1 MNRIVL
7 ASMAALIGASAFAAP
22 VTYTLDPA
30 HTYPSF
36 EADHF
41 GGLSV
46 WRGKFESTS
55 GKVVYD
61 KEAKSGSI
69 EVSVDM
75 NTIDFG
81 MQKLNDHAK
90 SVEIFDTAKYPTA
103 TYSGKFTKFNGDA
116 PTEAQGTL
124 TMHGVTKPVTLDD
137 QFLQVHSPP
146 AEQEASL
153 RRGRIGHDQSRR
165 FRCQLRRETRLQ
177 AGSETAD
184 PSRGQ
189 PRSLRAQEIGP
200 PPAAAG
206 RLVRRNLVFGGGK
219 FSVGGSPRCRCRWA
233 TTPYRTPTD
242 GCDVG
247 SARHQR
253 APIRDESCCPQRRN
267 APGAS
272 FG

>member
-7 ASMAALIGASAFAAP
+7 ASTAALVCASAFAAP

-46 WRGKFESTS
+46 WRGKFDSTS
-55 GKVVYD
+55 GTVVYD

-69 EVSVDM
+69 EVKVDM

-90 SVEIFDTAKYPTA
+90 SAEIFDVAKYPLA

-124 TMHGVTKPVTLDD
+124 TMHGVTKPVTLTINVFKCMQNPMNKKQVCGADVSATFNRAD
-137 QFLQVHSPP
+137 FGVNYGEKLGFKQEVKLQIQV
-146 AEQEASL
+146 E
-153 RRGRIGHDQSRR
+153 
-165 FRCQLRRETRLQ
+165 
-177 AGSETAD
+177 GS
-184 PSRGQ
+184 
-189 PRSLRAQEIGP
+189 
-200 PPAAAG
+200 PAA
-206 RLVRRNLVFGGGK
+206 
-219 FSVGGSPRCRCRWA
+219 
-233 TTPYRTPTD
+233 
-242 GCDVG
+242 
-247 SARHQR
+247 
-253 APIRDESCCPQRRN
+253 
-267 APGAS
+267 
-272 FG
+272 